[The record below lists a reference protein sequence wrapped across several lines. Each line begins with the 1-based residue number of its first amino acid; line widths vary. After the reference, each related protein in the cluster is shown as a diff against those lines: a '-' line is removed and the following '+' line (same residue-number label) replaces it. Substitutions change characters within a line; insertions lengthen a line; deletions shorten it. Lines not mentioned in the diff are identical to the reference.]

1 MAKRRGML
9 SIGELTKLIERD
21 EIDTVILAFTDMQGR
36 LIGKRVAAR
45 FFAEDIAAHG
55 AECCNYL
62 LAVDVENNT
71 VDGYRISSWEKGYGD
86 MAMIP
91 DFDTLRLLPWQ
102 PGTALVMADLR
113 WLPAEGDD
121 VGAAVRPAPREIL
134 KAQLAK
140 LESRGLGAHVG
151 TELEFIVFEDSY
163 REAWTKGYVGLT
175 PASDY
180 NIDYALLAS
189 TRMEPLLRDIRVGM
203 EGAGLYCE
211 GVKGECNL
219 GQQEI
224 AFKYDEALVT
234 CDNHSLYKNGAKE
247 IADKHG
253 QSLTF
258 MAKFNEREGNS
269 CHIHISLRGL
279 DGTAVFS
286 DPDAEHG
293 MSTMFRHFMAGQL
306 KTMRELT
313 LFFAPNINSYKR
325 FVEGS
330 FAPTAVAWGLDNRTC
345 SLRVVGH
352 GLGMR
357 VENRVPGGD
366 VNQYLAVAALIAGG
380 LYGIEHELELEPML
394 EGNAYGSDAER
405 VPTTL
410 REAAELFG
418 SSAIAREAF
427 GDDVVEHYLNN
438 AAIEIA
444 AYDSAVTDWERV
456 RGFERF

>member
-1 MAKRRGML
+1 ML
-9 SIGELTKLIERD
+9 TTDQLNELIED
-21 EIDTVILAFTDMQGR
+21 GKIDTVIVAFTDMQGR
-36 LIGKRVAAR
+36 LVGKRASAR
-45 FFAEDIAAHG
+45 LFREEISSHG

-62 LAVDVENNT
+62 LAVDVEMNT
-71 VDGYRISSWEKGYGD
+71 VEGYRMSSWERGYGD

-91 DFDTLRLLPWQ
+91 DLSTLRLVPWL
-102 PGTALVMADLR
+102 PGTALVMADLT
-113 WLPAEGDD
+113 WLDERPVD
-121 VGAAVRPAPREIL
+121 PAPREIL
-134 KAQLAK
+134 KKQISRLAQK
-140 LESRGLGAHVG
+140 GLVPYVG
-151 TELEFIVFEDSY
+151 TELEFIVFDDSY
-163 REAWTKGYVGLT
+163 RDAWSKGYVGLT

-189 TRMEPLLRDIRVGM
+189 TRMEPLLRDIRLSM

-224 AFKYDEALVT
+224 AFRYEDALTT
-234 CDNHSLYKNGAKE
+234 CDNHSIYKNGAKE

-253 QSLTF
+253 KSLTF

-269 CHIHISLRGL
+269 CHIHISFRGT
-279 DGTAVFS
+279 DGSAVFA
-286 DPDAEHG
+286 DDADTLG
-293 MSTMFRHFMAGQL
+293 MSKMFRHFLAGQL

-325 FVEGS
+325 FVDGS

-366 VNQYLAVAALIAGG
+366 VNQYLATAALIAGG
-380 LYGIEHELELEPML
+380 LYGIEHELELEPMF
-394 EGNAYGSDAER
+394 EGNAYGSDAPR

-418 SSAIAREAF
+418 KSEIAREAF
-427 GDDVVEHYLNN
+427 GADVVEHYLNN
-438 AAIEIA
+438 ARIEVQ
-444 AYDSAVTDWERV
+444 AYDAAITDWERV

>member
-1 MAKRRGML
+1 MAARTGML
-9 SIGELTKLIERD
+9 TTDQLNQLID
-21 EIDTVILAFTDMQGR
+21 DGKIDTVIVAFTDMQGR
-36 LIGKRVAAR
+36 LVGKRASAR
-45 FFAEDIAAHG
+45 LFKEEISGHG

-62 LAVDVENNT
+62 LAVDVEMNT

-86 MAMIP
+86 MAMMP
-91 DFDTLRLLPWQ
+91 DLSTLRLIPWI
-102 PGTALVMADLR
+102 PGTALVMADLT
-113 WLPAEGDD
+113 WLDE
-121 VGAAVRPAPREIL
+121 RPVDPSPREIL
-134 KAQLAK
+134 KKQIARLTEK
-140 LESRGLGAHVG
+140 GLVPYVG
-151 TELEFIVFEDSY
+151 TELEFIVFDDSY
-163 REAWTKGYVGLT
+163 RDAWSKGYTGLT

-189 TRMEPLLRDIRVGM
+189 TRMEPLLRDIRLSM

-224 AFKYDEALVT
+224 AFRYEDALTT
-234 CDNHSLYKNGAKE
+234 CDNHSIYKNGAKE

-253 QSLTF
+253 KSLTF

-269 CHIHISLRGL
+269 CHIHISFRGT
-279 DGTAVFS
+279 DGSAVFADDS
-286 DPDAEHG
+286 DTLG
-293 MSTMFRHFMAGQL
+293 MSKMFRHFLAGQL

-325 FVEGS
+325 YVDGS

-366 VNQYLAVAALIAGG
+366 VNQYLATAALIAGG
-380 LYGIEHELELEPML
+380 LYGIEHELELEPMF
-394 EGNAYGSDAER
+394 EGNAYVSDAPR

-418 SSAIAREAF
+418 GSEIAREAF
-427 GDDVVEHYLNN
+427 GADVVEHYLNN
-438 AAIEIA
+438 ARIEVQ
-444 AYDSAVTDWERV
+444 AYDAAITDWERV

>member
-1 MAKRRGML
+1 MAARTGML
-9 SIGELTKLIERD
+9 TTDQLNALID
-21 EIDTVILAFTDMQGR
+21 EGAIDTVIVAFTDMQGR
-36 LIGKRVAAR
+36 LVGKRASAR
-45 FFAEDIAAHG
+45 LFKEEISSHG

-62 LAVDVENNT
+62 LAVDVEMNT

-91 DFDTLRLLPWQ
+91 DLSTLRLVPWI
-102 PGTALVMADLR
+102 PGTALVMADLT
-113 WLPAEGDD
+113 WLDERPVD
-121 VGAAVRPAPREIL
+121 PAPREIL
-134 KAQLAK
+134 KKQIARLTEK
-140 LESRGLGAHVG
+140 GLVPYVG
-151 TELEFIVFEDSY
+151 TELEFIVFDNSY
-163 REAWTKGYVGLT
+163 RDAWSRGYVGLT

-189 TRMEPLLRDIRVGM
+189 TRMEPLLRDIRVSM

-224 AFKYDEALVT
+224 AFRYEDALTT
-234 CDNHSLYKNGAKE
+234 CDNHSIYKNGAKE

-253 QSLTF
+253 KALTF
-258 MAKFNEREGNS
+258 MAKFNEKEGNS
-269 CHIHISLRGL
+269 CHIHISFRGA
-279 DGTAVFS
+279 DGSAVFA
-286 DPDAEHG
+286 DDTDTLG
-293 MSTMFRHFMAGQL
+293 MSKMFRHFLAGQL

-325 FVEGS
+325 YVDGS

-366 VNQYLAVAALIAGG
+366 VNQYLATAALIAGG
-380 LYGIEHELELEPML
+380 LYGIEHELELEPMF
-394 EGNAYGSDAER
+394 EGNAYGSDAPR

-418 SSAIAREAF
+418 QSEIAREAF
-427 GDDVVEHYLNN
+427 GADVVEHYLNN
-438 AAIEIA
+438 ARIEVQAFDAAI
-444 AYDSAVTDWERV
+444 TDWERV

>member
-1 MAKRRGML
+1 MTKRTGMIDL
-9 SIGELTKLIERD
+9 RELESRVEKG
-21 EIDTVILAFTDMQGR
+21 EIDTIVLAFTDMQGR
-36 LIGKRVAAR
+36 LIGKRVSAR
-45 FFAEDIAAHG
+45 FFVDDIAAHG

-62 LAVDVENNT
+62 LAVDVEMNT
-71 VDGYRISSWEKGYGD
+71 VDGYRISSWERGYGD

-91 DFDTLRLLPWQ
+91 DFDTLRLVPWQ

-113 WLPAEGDD
+113 WLDE
-121 VGAAVRPAPREIL
+121 RPVIESPREIL
-134 KAQLAK
+134 KAQLAR
-140 LESRGLGAHVG
+140 LAERGLEAHVG
-151 TELEFIVFEDSY
+151 TELEFIVFDDSY
-163 REAWTKGYVGLT
+163 RDAWKKGYTGLT

-224 AFKYDEALVT
+224 AFRYDEALVT
-234 CDNHSLYKNGAKE
+234 CDNHSIYKNGAKE

-253 QSLTF
+253 KALTF

-269 CHIHISLRGL
+269 CHIHISLRGT
-279 DGTAVFS
+279 DGSAVFA
-286 DPDAEHG
+286 DEGADLG
-293 MSTMFRHFMAGQL
+293 MSKMFRHFLAGQIAA
-306 KTMRELT
+306 MRDLT

-325 FVEGS
+325 YVNGS

-352 GLGMR
+352 GMGLR

-366 VNQYLAVAALIAGG
+366 VNQYLAVAALIAAG
-380 LYGIEHELELEPML
+380 LHGIDNELELEPIF
-394 EGNAYGSDAER
+394 EGNAYGSDAPR

-410 REAAELFG
+410 REAAELFQA
-418 SSAIAREAF
+418 SDIAREAF
-427 GDDVVEHYLNN
+427 GSEVVDHYLNN
-438 AAIEIA
+438 ARVELA
-444 AYDSAVTDWERV
+444 AYDAVVTDWERV